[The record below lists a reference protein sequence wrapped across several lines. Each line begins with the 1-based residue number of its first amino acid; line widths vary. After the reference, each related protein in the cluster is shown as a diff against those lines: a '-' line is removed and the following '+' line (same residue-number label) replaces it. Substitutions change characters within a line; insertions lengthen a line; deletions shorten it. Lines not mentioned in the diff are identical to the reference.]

1 MKLGGE
7 LLFMNLKEIDQ
18 NIIATDSLIQRYE
31 NKKEEIKMRPYK
43 NSHFYLSVFAGTVAG
58 MFIASAST
66 LDSGAM
72 IIGGMAGG
80 LISTSI
86 PYVIRQIKL
95 GDLNYQIYMNNL
107 ILNDLDKKREKILN
121 LKK

>member
-43 NSHFYLSVFAGTVAG
+43 NLHFYLSVFTGTVAG

>member
-1 MKLGGE
+1 
-7 LLFMNLKEIDQ
+7 MNLKEIDQ

-43 NSHFYLSVFAGTVAG
+43 NSHFYLSVFTGIVAG

-72 IIGGMAGG
+72 IIDGMAGG

>member
-43 NSHFYLSVFAGTVAG
+43 NSHFYLSVFTGIVAG

-95 GDLNYQIYMNNL
+95 GDLIYQIYMNNL

>member
-1 MKLGGE
+1 
-7 LLFMNLKEIDQ
+7 MNLKEIDQ

-43 NSHFYLSVFAGTVAG
+43 NSHFYLSVFTGIVAG

-107 ILNDLDKKREKILN
+107 ILNDLDEKREKILN

>member
-1 MKLGGE
+1 
-7 LLFMNLKEIDQ
+7 MNLKEIDQ

-43 NSHFYLSVFAGTVAG
+43 NSHFYLSVFTGIVAG

-72 IIGGMAGG
+72 IIGVMAGG

>member
-43 NSHFYLSVFAGTVAG
+43 NSHFYLSVFTGIVAG

>member
-31 NKKEEIKMRPYK
+31 NKKEEIKIRPYK
-43 NSHFYLSVFAGTVAG
+43 NSHFYLSVFTGIVAG

-72 IIGGMAGG
+72 IIGVMAGG